1 MVGIQPWEVF
11 TNIKTHSGAKHYP
24 GVSLPS
30 VPSCLDSVQAAEVAH
45 ICGVETWL
53 LPSQWMGGQSCRE
66 ERSLLN
72 SIKLLTGK
80 KFSFELVP
88 RLPCTTSVS
97 LGEAEGEISAS

>member
-80 KFSFELVP
+80 KV
-88 RLPCTTSVS
+88 
-97 LGEAEGEISAS
+97 